1 MLESLGNVNM
11 GKVSDNDFKESNS
24 ITIIRE
30 ILEKNKRIKVRAQ
43 EADKIPNLD
52 GKLMILDN
60 NSMER
65 ITIDIQ
71 VKTLPTN
78 YKITYPY
85 KYSCDTKVFN
95 VVINNVTFNPVVL
108 LLVDK
113 NDKKIFWKYIS
124 KEYTESLNI
133 GTQKDKTINFDNN
146 DIYDEKK
153 FTSFMIKIF
162 KKIGIIIERGS
173 NPYLFIEQDVL
184 YNDELQKEVDRLNN
198 KFDNELISMKR
209 LLFPRVWKFGVA
221 YREYG
226 NGLCA
231 LGIYAILKG
240 ENDTLIRNYDIEN
253 EGYLNSVFSGRKGA
267 NFISENIDKWIGKVI
282 THYFNIL
289 GLNPQF
295 LPNIVLNEIVYV
307 FLDRLAADIRYL
319 QGDDMVYKNNSES
332 IETVIRYY
340 DGLKTFH
347 YRLVKEIPMSNYAKA
362 LLNVYNIYGE
372 RFLLFNPLIK
382 PSGEEYDLLIDSI
395 KSPRN
400 LPCEIKFISS
410 YIEIPLFEMAL
421 EELKKRR
428 ITKVERVWKPRKW
441 KLYKDEQRKSN
452 LNDKAHGF
460 IVGDLYQNLNKFFA
474 NFGYIY
480 LQTYREYIGSHS
492 RFKIC
497 GKFIVT
503 YNIYEPY
510 KYHLFYD
517 KSDTF
522 NISIEELCEKDAIRK
537 YDNTYCQS
545 FSGKNIDLIFTEKMP
560 FYNYLKIFIN
570 IGMALAYKEDLGLD
584 RGTGEFGIIKDMPII
599 KEYLLSNK

>member
-124 KEYTESLNI
+124 KEYAESLNI

-146 DIYDEKK
+146 DIYDEEK
-153 FTSFMIKIF
+153 FTSFMIKIL

-240 ENDTLIRNYDIEN
+240 ENDTLIRKYDIEN

-282 THYFNIL
+282 THY
-289 GLNPQF
+289 
-295 LPNIVLNEIVYV
+295 
-307 FLDRLAADIRYL
+307 
-319 QGDDMVYKNNSES
+319 
-332 IETVIRYY
+332 
-340 DGLKTFH
+340 
-347 YRLVKEIPMSNYAKA
+347 
-362 LLNVYNIYGE
+362 
-372 RFLLFNPLIK
+372 
-382 PSGEEYDLLIDSI
+382 
-395 KSPRN
+395 
-400 LPCEIKFISS
+400 
-410 YIEIPLFEMAL
+410 
-421 EELKKRR
+421 
-428 ITKVERVWKPRKW
+428 
-441 KLYKDEQRKSN
+441 
-452 LNDKAHGF
+452 
-460 IVGDLYQNLNKFFA
+460 
-474 NFGYIY
+474 
-480 LQTYREYIGSHS
+480 
-492 RFKIC
+492 
-497 GKFIVT
+497 
-503 YNIYEPY
+503 
-510 KYHLFYD
+510 
-517 KSDTF
+517 
-522 NISIEELCEKDAIRK
+522 
-537 YDNTYCQS
+537 
-545 FSGKNIDLIFTEKMP
+545 
-560 FYNYLKIFIN
+560 
-570 IGMALAYKEDLGLD
+570 
-584 RGTGEFGIIKDMPII
+584 
-599 KEYLLSNK
+599 